1 MAYED
6 RYYRNRN
13 CPCARCRMRGVMGP
27 AVLITLGVLFMLD
40 TVGVR
45 SFHYTWPV
53 LLIVIGVVQVLQHNA
68 STEGHIQPIFPSRA
82 PQAPAP
88 PPPPAAPPPA
98 GIAPGSS
105 SGGGTGGV
113 NHV

>member
-1 MAYED
+1 MANG

-13 CPCARCRMRGVMGP
+13 CPCARCRMRSVMGP

-40 TVGVR
+40 TIGVR

-68 STEGHIQPIFPSRA
+68 STEGHIQPIFPSSYT
-82 PQAPAP
+82 AP
-88 PPPPAAPPPA
+88 PPAPPAAPVPPSNVN
-98 GIAPGSS
+98 PGSS
-105 SGGGTGGV
+105 SAGGSEGV
-113 NHV
+113 NNV